1 MDTLGLLRIRV
12 RRGYNL
18 IVRDKIASSSDPYV
32 VITTTQQKVKTNV
45 VKKNCNPEWCDEVS
59 LSIKDLNDPI
69 ELTVY
74 DKDTLGADDPMGTAE
89 IDLKPYLKAA
99 RLRKELQELP
109 NGCALKKVQPS
120 GTNDLADES
129 RILWENG
136 RITQDMRLKL
146 RNVESGEVLIQI
158 EWVDIPGCKGLDPD
172 F

>member
-1 MDTLGLLRIRV
+1 MYACIYMNECEYHSPLLLAW
-12 RRGYNL
+12 N
-18 IVRDKIASSSDPYV
+18 
-32 VITTTQQKVKTNV
+32 
-45 VKKNCNPEWCDEVS
+45 
-59 LSIKDLNDPI
+59 SICVLQ
-69 ELTVY
+69 TVY

-89 IDLKPYLKAA
+89 IDLKPYLEAA

>member
-1 MDTLGLLRIRV
+1 MLHKLV
-12 RRGYNL
+12 
-18 IVRDKIASSSDPYV
+18 
-32 VITTTQQKVKTNV
+32 QKVKTNV

-74 DKDTLGADDPMGTAE
+74 DKDTLGADDPMGTTE
-89 IDLKPYLKAA
+89 IDLKPYLEAA

>member
-1 MDTLGLLRIRV
+1 M
-12 RRGYNL
+12 
-18 IVRDKIASSSDPYV
+18 
-32 VITTTQQKVKTNV
+32 
-45 VKKNCNPEWCDEVS
+45 
-59 LSIKDLNDPI
+59 
-69 ELTVY
+69 VY
-74 DKDTLGADDPMGTAE
+74 DKDTLGKDDPMGTAE
-89 IDLKPYLKAA
+89 IDFKPYVEAA

-129 RILWENG
+129 IILWEKG

-172 F
+172 Y

>member
-32 VITTTQQKVKTNV
+32 VITTTQQ
-45 VKKNCNPEWCDEVS
+45 
-59 LSIKDLNDPI
+59 
-69 ELTVY
+69 TVY

-89 IDLKPYLKAA
+89 IDLKPYLEAA